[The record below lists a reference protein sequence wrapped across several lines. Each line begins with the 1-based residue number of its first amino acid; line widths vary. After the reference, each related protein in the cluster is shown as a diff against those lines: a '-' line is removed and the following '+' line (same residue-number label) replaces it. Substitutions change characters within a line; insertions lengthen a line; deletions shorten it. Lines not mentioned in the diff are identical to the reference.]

1 MWMYEYFRKRRQA
14 AGEKKRLMLSRG
26 GKPGRSVSKNG
37 NSFSCHRMLLL
48 GSTSK
53 QNLLKHG
60 MRLWRLAGG
69 ANLLISP

>member
-1 MWMYEYFRKRRQA
+1 MDVRIFQKTAASSGRKKEIDALQ
-14 AGEKKRLMLSRG
+14 G

-60 MRLWRLAGG
+60 MRLRRLAGG

>member
-1 MWMYEYFRKRRQA
+1 
-14 AGEKKRLMLSRG
+14 
-26 GKPGRSVSKNG
+26 
-37 NSFSCHRMLLL
+37 MLLL

-60 MRLWRLAGG
+60 MRLRRLAGG